1 MTEKNEINEVL
12 NQIIDKEIKSKLLKI
27 ISTIK
32 KLKEAYEFL
41 EPVDYVKY
49 NIPDYLDI
57 IKYPKDLSMVQF
69 NLENDHYKTIQA
81 FLNDVQ
87 LIWDNCYTYNPP
99 KNYISKCAQICE
111 KKFKKEFEKYFNINI
126 DIYEEYSHDNI
137 GINEKMEL
145 KETINK
151 LIKDNN
157 IKALNN
163 IKNYCIKIVPH
174 IIHINDKEKTY
185 KIIFDKLN
193 RHILYNIYE
202 IINL

>member
-1 MTEKNEINEVL
+1 MTEKNEIL
-12 NQIIDKEIKSKLLKI
+12 NMIIDKEIKSKLLKI

-41 EPVDYVKY
+41 EPVDYIKY

-57 IKYPKDLSMVQF
+57 IKYPRDLSLIQF
-69 NLENDHYKTIQA
+69 NLENDYYPNIQS

-111 KKFKKEFEKYFNINI
+111 KKFKKEFEKYFDVKI
-126 DIYEEYSHDNI
+126 DIYDTYSNDNI
-137 GINEKMEL
+137 GVNEKMEL

-151 LIKDNN
+151 LIKNRN

-163 IKNYCIKIVPH
+163 LKNYCIKIVPD
-174 IIHINDKEKTY
+174 IIQINEKDKTY

>member
-1 MTEKNEINEVL
+1 MTEKNEIL
-12 NQIIDKEIKSKLLKI
+12 NMIIDKEIKSKLLKI

-41 EPVDYVKY
+41 EPVDYIKY

-57 IKYPKDLSMVQF
+57 IKYPRDLSLIQF
-69 NLENDHYKTIQA
+69 NLENDYYPNIQS

-111 KKFKKEFEKYFNINI
+111 KKFKKEFEKYFDMNI
-126 DIYEEYSHDNI
+126 DIYDTYSNDNI

-151 LIKDNN
+151 LIKNRN

-163 IKNYCIKIVPH
+163 LKNYCIKIVPD
-174 IIHINDKEKTY
+174 IIQINEKDKTY

>member
-1 MTEKNEINEVL
+1 MTEKNEIL
-12 NQIIDKEIKSKLLKI
+12 NMIIDKEIKSKLLKI

-41 EPVDYVKY
+41 EPVDYIKY

-57 IKYPKDLSMVQF
+57 IKYPRDLSLIQF
-69 NLENDHYKTIQA
+69 NLENDYYPNIQS

-111 KKFKKEFEKYFNINI
+111 KKFKKEFEKYFDVNI
-126 DIYEEYSHDNI
+126 DIYDTYSNDNI
-137 GINEKMEL
+137 GVNEKMEL

-151 LIKDNN
+151 LIKNRN

-163 IKNYCIKIVPH
+163 LKNYCIKIVPD
-174 IIHINDKEKTY
+174 IIQINEKDKTY

>member
-126 DIYEEYSHDNI
+126 DICEEYSHDNI

-174 IIHINDKEKTY
+174 IIHINEKEKTY

>member
-163 IKNYCIKIVPH
+163 IKKYCIKIVPH
-174 IIHINDKEKTY
+174 IIHINEKEKTY

>member
-1 MTEKNEINEVL
+1 MTEKNEIL
-12 NQIIDKEIKSKLLKI
+12 NMIIDKEIKSKLLKI

-41 EPVDYVKY
+41 EPVDYIKY

-57 IKYPKDLSMVQF
+57 IKYPRDLSLIQF
-69 NLENDHYKTIQA
+69 NLENDYYPNIQS

-111 KKFKKEFEKYFNINI
+111 KKFKKEFEKYFDVNI
-126 DIYEEYSHDNI
+126 DIYDTYSNDNI

-151 LIKDNN
+151 LIKNRN

-163 IKNYCIKIVPH
+163 LKNYCIKIVPD
-174 IIHINDKEKTY
+174 IIQINEKDKTY

>member
-1 MTEKNEINEVL
+1 MTEKNEINEIL
-12 NQIIDKEIKSKLLKI
+12 NQEIDKEIKSKLLKI

-41 EPVDYVKY
+41 EPVDYIKY

-57 IKYPKDLSMVQF
+57 IKYPRDLSMIQF
-69 NLENDHYKTIQA
+69 NLENDHYKTIQS

-111 KKFKKEFEKYFNINI
+111 KKFKKEFEKYFDVNI
-126 DIYEEYSHDNI
+126 DINEEYSHDNI

-151 LIKDNN
+151 LIKNNN

-174 IIHINDKEKTY
+174 IIQINEKEKTY

-193 RHILYNIYE
+193 RNILYNIYK
-202 IINL
+202 IINF

>member
-1 MTEKNEINEVL
+1 MTEKNEIL
-12 NQIIDKEIKSKLLKI
+12 NMIIDKEIKSKLLKI

-41 EPVDYVKY
+41 EPVDYIKY

-57 IKYPKDLSMVQF
+57 IKYPRDLSLIQF
-69 NLENDHYKTIQA
+69 NLENDYYPNIQS

-111 KKFKKEFEKYFNINI
+111 KKFKKEFAKYFDVNI
-126 DIYEEYSHDNI
+126 DIYDTYSNDNI
-137 GINEKMEL
+137 GVNEKMEL

-151 LIKDNN
+151 LIKNRN

-163 IKNYCIKIVPH
+163 LKNYCIKIVPD
-174 IIHINDKEKTY
+174 IIQINEKDKTY